1 MSNGDGTQKAMTSS
15 EAPPPLQ
22 RAILQDAHGAASY
35 LEQIGDD
42 AISITRAYHAECQ
55 RLAKEFRRA
64 TEAMLTR
71 LVGED
76 KSDA

>member
-1 MSNGDGTQKAMTSS
+1 
-15 EAPPPLQ
+15 
-22 RAILQDAHGAASY
+22 
-35 LEQIGDD
+35 
-42 AISITRAYHAECQ
+42 
-55 RLAKEFRRA
+55 LAKEFRRA